1 MRKKDDSYV
10 KFEIPIDPEDPNGLK
25 STMQFMKLS
34 SDEPEDVLTHLRT
47 FNKLVTDLDTEEGP
61 AMFRLFNLTL
71 TSDMELDWNTV
82 LEEIGDGR
90 EQEDFE
96 NAKELFLLSKVE
108 RDCALSTKEWLFQI
122 RKPRTMT
129 VKKFVQRIKQINNL
143 FPFMP
148 LPEEDSDEEDR
159 IQAFTEAEIRNILKK
174 ACPRSWRETQEKSN
188 IRFDSIS
195 AQVQYYEKLSKIDDK
210 HFNKKEKPE
219 WKNGK
224 KQNQTSKPDNYNPKA
239 PCPIHG
245 KAHSISECGLINQEK
260 KKIANKNN
268 GQNKSNGSEKNRN
281 KKYVSKRKTEKEKNQ
296 ENHSNDVESDAETNY
311 EIEEE
316 LNIIHQNVNKPNK
329 GSDVRVQLQN
339 QSGTKNG

>member
-1 MRKKDDSYV
+1 
-10 KFEIPIDPEDPNGLK
+10 
-25 STMQFMKLS
+25 
-34 SDEPEDVLTHLRT
+34 
-47 FNKLVTDLDTEEGP
+47 
-61 AMFRLFNLTL
+61 
-71 TSDMELDWNTV
+71 MELYWNTV

-224 KQNQTSKPDNYNPKA
+224 KQNQTSKPGNYNPKA

-245 KAHSISECGLINQEK
+245 KAHSISECRLINQEK
-260 KKIANKNN
+260 KKFANKNN

-329 GSDVRVQLQN
+329 G
-339 QSGTKNG
+339 